1 VTPAGALPHEVAAD
15 LAVLVSSEHKAKGFH
30 FLPRQPVDGALSGRH
45 ASHLRGRGLSFEEL
59 RRYVP
64 GDDVRTIDWRVTA
77 RTRKPHVRVYGEER
91 DRPSLLVVD
100 QRRSMFFGSR
110 RAMKSVV
117 AAEVAALGA
126 WRVLSVGDRVG
137 ALVFDDVGTQALT
150 PRRSRRQV
158 LALLRALVEGNRALA
173 NAAERGPSDPAKLD
187 PTQLDRA
194 LERACQLASHDHLV
208 TVISD
213 FHGLSDTTE
222 RLLARLK
229 RHNDVLLIPVVD
241 ALEASLPDAGRLVV
255 GRGGDQ
261 LEVDAGDHAVRQR
274 FAASHA
280 ARLEAIASLAG
291 PRTPVLFL
299 DTEEDVASQVRRAL
313 GHRPRGGS
321 GS

>member
-1 VTPAGALPHEVAAD
+1 VTPADALPHEVAAD
-15 LAVLVSSEHKAKGFH
+15 LAVLVSSEHKARGFH

-137 ALVFDDVGTQALT
+137 ALVFDDEGAQAFS

-173 NAAERGPSDPAKLD
+173 DAAGRGTSD

-208 TVISD
+208 TVVSD
-213 FHGLSDTTE
+213 FHGLSGSTAQLLS
-222 RLLARLK
+222 RLR

-241 ALEASLPDAGRLVV
+241 ILETALPDAGRLVV
-255 GRGGDQ
+255 GRGGEQ
-261 LEVDAGDHAVRQR
+261 LEVDAGDGAVRRR

-313 GHRPRGGS
+313 GHRPRHGS